1 LDALDSCLEIMLRAI
16 GERLP
21 IQQGTGFLRWPTE
34 CDETDW
40 LTVTKAT

>member
-1 LDALDSCLEIMLRAI
+1 MLRAI

-40 LTVTKAT
+40 LTAIRKAKAAITKAT